1 MAKKEKEQV
10 ITINDK
16 EYKVSDLT
24 QEQITM
30 VNHINDLDRKLDSA
44 RFNLDQLSIG
54 RDAFMNMLT
63 NSLEAPAEVEVEAA

>member
-1 MAKKEKEQV
+1 MSKKEKEQT
-10 ITINDK
+10 ITINDT

-24 QEQITM
+24 NEQIVM

-44 RFNLDQLSIG
+44 KFNLDQLQIG
-54 RDAFMNMLT
+54 RNAFMNMLT